1 MNMKPL
7 TPEQQLAQTAQ
18 LLKMLADDMQTAAYK
33 ERNAVLALDR
43 FHRFQAHV
51 KAGFTEAQ
59 ALELVK

>member
-1 MNMKPL
+1 MKPL

-18 LLKMLADDMQTAAYK
+18 LLKMLADDMQGATYR
-33 ERNAVLALDR
+33 ERNEILSRDR
-43 FHRFQAHV
+43 FYRFQANL

>member
-1 MNMKPL
+1 MKPL

-18 LLKMLADDMQTAAYK
+18 LLKILADDMQTATYREK
-33 ERNAVLALDR
+33 NAILSLDR
-43 FHRFQAHV
+43 FYRFQAHV